1 MSHLVSK
8 YQENAKTRAANEKI
22 KIEKHSFGGGHKALW
37 QSDRRF
43 YHGMTIK
50 QLDAMRQKMAQ
61 SSWGGLQSGRS
72 VFDDDEE
79 FCVAYFEKYFAD
91 ELSSEFQEH

>member
-1 MSHLVSK
+1 
-8 YQENAKTRAANEKI
+8 
-22 KIEKHSFGGGHKALW
+22 
-37 QSDRRF
+37 
-43 YHGMTIK
+43 MTIK